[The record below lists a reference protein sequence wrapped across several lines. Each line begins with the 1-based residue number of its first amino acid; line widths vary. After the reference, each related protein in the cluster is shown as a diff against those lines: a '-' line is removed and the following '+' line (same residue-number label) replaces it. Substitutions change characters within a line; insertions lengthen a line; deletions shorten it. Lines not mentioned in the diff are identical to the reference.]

1 LQLITSKVRE
11 LQLQYESYIASVR
24 SILKKNDEMHFDAY
38 HEREKVPLNKE
49 ECDNDEDE
57 FSIDSFMVV
66 NRSAAH
72 LKASTESYI
81 KDQQLDELLPTINAN
96 DWGNYTEQ
104 VLHAVHNPEPV
115 VEKKRATT
123 FKTRQVSQN
132 HSVPSLKTKQTK
144 RKSLT
149 ALSFARPM
157 HRSQFWL
164 SSFFGPRKKPN
175 GQWGF
180 HHGVDMAAHRGTP
193 VKSVAAGV
201 VEQAES
207 APGYGNTIVI
217 AHDAVYKT
225 RYAHLDAILVTVG
238 QKVKQGDVIGKVGDT
253 GFTRKIG
260 KDASH
265 LHLEVYEHGK
275 QVNPMHLIDM

>member
-1 LQLITSKVRE
+1 
-11 LQLQYESYIASVR
+11 
-24 SILKKNDEMHFDAY
+24 
-38 HEREKVPLNKE
+38 
-49 ECDNDEDE
+49 
-57 FSIDSFMVV
+57 
-66 NRSAAH
+66 
-72 LKASTESYI
+72 
-81 KDQQLDELLPTINAN
+81 
-96 DWGNYTEQ
+96 
-104 VLHAVHNPEPV
+104 
-115 VEKKRATT
+115 
-123 FKTRQVSQN
+123 
-132 HSVPSLKTKQTK
+132 
-144 RKSLT
+144 
-149 ALSFARPM
+149 
-157 HRSQFWL
+157 
-164 SSFFGPRKKPN
+164 
-175 GQWGF
+175 
-180 HHGVDMAAHRGTP
+180 MAAHRGTP